1 MNLGKESQ
9 LLTGNPTTSG
19 EGEGTRGPNK
29 SSQPEKQTPKRFP
42 QGQKERTGRRLPSPP
57 RFQRPKR
64 HTHRGST
71 PYGTP
76 WEKIKL
82 RKKQKTKSNPR
93 ERVPL
98 TSLIKNT
105 TTPPPLLRKGP
116 TRGPIQNFKGNNG
129 KMGKGWGPKRERQKR
144 AVGSPRTMMT
154 PPPGYHWLLGA
165 NENANTKK
173 VVARQ
178 RETWK

>member
-57 RFQRPKR
+57 RLQRPKR
-64 HTHRGST
+64 PTHRGST

-93 ERVPL
+93 ERVSL
-98 TSLIKNT
+98 TSPTKNT
-105 TTPPPLLRKGP
+105 RPPPTEEG
-116 TRGPIQNFKGNNG
+116 TDQ
-129 KMGKGWGPKRERQKR
+129 
-144 AVGSPRTMMT
+144 
-154 PPPGYHWLLGA
+154 GA
-165 NENANTKK
+165 NPNFHRKK
-173 VVARQ
+173 
-178 RETWK
+178 WKNGVGM